1 METED
6 LKAMAAR
13 SDDELPNIWLS
24 LAPTLIPVL
33 LIAGHSV
40 LKEILSGEAANEG
53 QQQLLSILG
62 ILGDKNLALTIGG
75 GLALMLLV
83 KSGAKQG
90 KELAETVRK
99 SLGSAG
105 SIILITGMGGAF
117 GGILQ
122 QTGIG
127 SDVSALIEDSGMGLT
142 GILLLAF
149 FVTVVIRIAQGSAT
163 VAMITAVG
171 IVGGMV
177 EPNDQYWIGYVAIA
191 IGCGAKPFPWMN
203 DSGFWVVGRLAGF
216 TEAETLK
223 TFSCII
229 SLLGIVGITVTL
241 ILANVWPNFIF

>member
-1 METED
+1 M
-6 LKAMAAR
+6 KQVFG
-13 SDDELPNIWLS
+13 DE
-24 LAPTLIPVL
+24 PT
-33 LIAGHSV
+33 
-40 LKEILSGEAANEG
+40 EG
-53 QQQLLSILG
+53 QQVLLSFLAA
-62 ILGDKNLALTIGG
+62 LGDKNLALTLGAG
-75 GLALMLLV
+75 MALWLLT
-83 KSGAKQG
+83 KSGAKRG
-90 KELAETVRK
+90 KELVDAIRK

-127 SDVSALIEDSGMGLT
+127 SEVSAWVDGSGMGLT
-142 GILLLAF
+142 GILLIAF

-171 IVGGMV
+171 IVGGII
-177 EPNDQYWIGYVAIA
+177 EPNGEYWIGYVALA

-216 TEAETLK
+216 TEGETLK

-229 SLLGIVGITVTL
+229 SLLGIIGIAVTL
-241 ILANVWPNFIF
+241 LLANLWPHFIF